1 MNQVLDQQG
10 GDVSRSPTNK
20 GVIND
25 IRGFGL
31 DPESNGEPLKDLRK
45 ESELSD
51 FTFGHFT
58 FLTSYSKSYST

>member
-1 MNQVLDQQG
+1 MVITYKWLASIYKMNQVLDQQG

-45 ESELSD
+45 ESE
-51 FTFGHFT
+51 
-58 FLTSYSKSYST
+58 

>member
-25 IRGFGL
+25 IREFGL
-31 DPESNGEPLKDLRK
+31 DPESNGKPLKDLRK
-45 ESELSD
+45 ESE
-51 FTFGHFT
+51 
-58 FLTSYSKSYST
+58 